1 MSWPSMAYHATL
13 EIEKRLTPESTIW
26 EWGCLNWI
34 VWFAE
39 RCKHITSVEHDLSN
53 YLVMAARVPS
63 NCNIIYASLSAGYYV
78 IGGKYDMI
86 IVNGRK
92 RVMCVRKAIPCLKM
106 GGTLVLDDS
115 WRYEYKAAM
124 EMLRDWP
131 SETWEE
137 NRGCPSIEKGT
148 TLFTKTEE
156 REPAYYDAILEQIGI
171 PDEMA

>member
-1 MSWPSMAYHATL
+1 MSWPWMAYHATL
-13 EIEKRLTPESTIW
+13 ELEKRLTPDTVVW
-26 EWGCLNWI
+26 EWGCGSSTL
-34 VWFAE
+34 WFAE
-39 RCKHITSVEHDLSN
+39 RCKHVTSVEHDLPY
-53 YLVMAARVPS
+53 YLEMATKVPS
-63 NCNIIYASLSAGYYV
+63 NCNITYASLSTGYYI
-78 IGGKYDMI
+78 IGGEYDI
-86 IVNGRK
+86 IVVDGRM
-92 RVMCVRKAIPCLKM
+92 RVRCVRKAIPCLKM